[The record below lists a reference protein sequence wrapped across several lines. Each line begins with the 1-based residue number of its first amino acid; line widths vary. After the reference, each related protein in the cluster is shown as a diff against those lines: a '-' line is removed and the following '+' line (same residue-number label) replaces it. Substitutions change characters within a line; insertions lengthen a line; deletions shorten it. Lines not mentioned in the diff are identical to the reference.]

1 VRRIFLIILSLSLLQ
16 IQTVS
21 YANEFACQRAPDTF
35 LKDPIWTTSGEKD
48 LKFVASW
55 AFRDPENCIV
65 GMMGPKEVFG
75 DNRFEYQSLS
85 KTYKF
90 PTTWRVSRDGE
101 MALVSGETEFSLPL
115 LLSLSNKNLDGLSSD
130 IPILS
135 QKFRIFTA
143 VKVKQGSG
151 FTSSLIT
158 GSYSLAQLWG
168 NWFSKNQGIHP
179 ENCEPENYVE
189 TGFIPAPKTTY
200 NLKIIEYGAKPK
212 VEISIDDPNDCVY
225 LVYTGPLALTK
236 KMNKISSETY
246 GKTLAEYPY
255 WNGEA
260 AAYFDSILKS
270 ENSII
275 QVAAN
280 LDVDDKP
287 CGGGEYTYNLCPK
300 GGSIGIRAGSN
311 YSSVHLVN
319 AVPARLLSHTDSII
333 RVGKTIRITTSI
345 DVSDLNPNSKD
356 NVAIYI
362 GTYRWWTKDASY
374 VSGGWRVSVSGGT
387 YTARYSKGG
396 SLPGGVFPSYY
407 TKAISIPVSDLM
419 ISPQQKA
426 EAEAKAAA
434 ELKAKQEA
442 EAKAAA
448 DKAAELK
455 AKQDADA
462 KLAADK
468 AAAELKAKQEVEAKL
483 AADKAAAELKAK
495 QDADAK
501 AAADKAAAATKK
513 TTITCI
519 KGKLTKKVTAVKPKC
534 PSGYKVKK

>member
-1 VRRIFLIILSLSLLQ
+1 VKRIFLIILSLSLLQ

-21 YANEFACQRAPDTF
+21 YANEFACQRTPDTF
-35 LKDPIWTTSGEKD
+35 LKDPIWTTSGEKN

-65 GMMGPKEVFG
+65 GMYGPNEVFG
-75 DNRFEYQSLS
+75 DNRFRYQTLS
-85 KTYKF
+85 GDLLKF
-90 PTTWRVSRDGE
+90 PTTWKISRDGE
-101 MALVSGETEFSLPL
+101 MALVSAETEFSLPL
-115 LLSLSNKNLDGLSSD
+115 LLSLSNKNLDGFGLD
-130 IPILS
+130 IPVVT
-135 QKFRIFTA
+135 QKFEIMTA
-143 VKVKQGSG
+143 IKVRKGNDYASSFISGS
-151 FTSSLIT
+151 T
-158 GSYSLAQLWG
+158 GLAHLWG

-189 TGFIPAPKTTY
+189 TGFIPASKITY

-225 LVYTGPLALTK
+225 LVYTGPLALIK
-236 KMNKISSETY
+236 KMNKNSSNSY

-260 AAYFDSILKS
+260 ATYFDSILKS

-287 CGGGEYTYNLCPK
+287 CGGGDYSFNLCPK
-300 GGSIGIRAGSN
+300 GSSVGIRAGSD

-319 AVPARLLSHTDSII
+319 AVPERLLSHTDSII
-333 RVGKTIRITTSI
+333 RVGNTIRITTSM
-345 DVSDLNPNSKD
+345 DVSNLNPDSKD
-356 NVAIYI
+356 NVVIYI

-387 YTARYSKGG
+387 WTARYSKGG

-407 TKAISIPVSDLM
+407 TKAISIPVSDLLV
-419 ISPQQKA
+419 SPQQR
-426 EAEAKAAA
+426 AEAKAAA

-442 EAKAAA
+442 EAKAT
-448 DKAAELK
+448 
-455 AKQDADA
+455 
-462 KLAADK
+462 
-468 AAAELKAKQEVEAKL
+468 AELKAKQEAEAR
-483 AADKAAAELKAK
+483 AAAEWKAK
-495 QDADAK
+495 QEAEAAAAK
-501 AAADKAAAATKK
+501 AATPKK
-513 TTITCI
+513 TAINCV
-519 KGKLTKKVTAVKPKC
+519 KGKLIKRVTAVKPKC
-534 PSGYKVKK
+534 PSGYKKK